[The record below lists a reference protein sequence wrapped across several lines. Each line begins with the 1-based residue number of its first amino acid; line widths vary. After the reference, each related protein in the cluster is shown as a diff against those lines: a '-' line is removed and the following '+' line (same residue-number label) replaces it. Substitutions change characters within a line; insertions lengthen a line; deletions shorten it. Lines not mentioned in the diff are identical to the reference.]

1 MISVMFDGILKY
13 FQCVEMDL
21 VKKQKLLQSVT
32 VLYYFYCKVTV
43 PRLETNDS
51 LLQI

>member
-1 MISVMFDGILKY
+1 MISVIFDEILKY

-21 VKKQKLLQSVT
+21 VNKQILLQYVT
-32 VLYYFYCKVTV
+32 VLFYFYCKVTV
-43 PRLETNDS
+43 PRLETNGS

>member
-21 VKKQKLLQSVT
+21 VNKQKLLQSVT
-32 VLYYFYCKVTV
+32 VLFFYCKVTV